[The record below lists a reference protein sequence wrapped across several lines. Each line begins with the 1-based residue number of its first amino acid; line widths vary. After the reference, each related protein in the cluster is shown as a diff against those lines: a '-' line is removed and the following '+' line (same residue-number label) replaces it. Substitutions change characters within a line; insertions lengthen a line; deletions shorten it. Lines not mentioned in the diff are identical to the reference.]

1 MDQILVKEE
10 VEGDVP
16 DGMLTEDI
24 PQSGFNAPNQVYLS
38 SPTPTL
44 GFFLKTISEH
54 GLDEIFVEDREVDD
68 IPDTLGKDV
77 PQRFRNSRFFALPE
91 TTSDPNSDGDKF
103 QINEFKLNRIFNI
116 ESVIY
121 N

>member
-44 GFFLKTISEH
+44 GLK
-54 GLDEIFVEDREVDD
+54 
-68 IPDTLGKDV
+68 KKNY
-77 PQRFRNSRFFALPE
+77 FRAW
-91 TTSDPNSDGDKF
+91 T
-103 QINEFKLNRIFNI
+103 
-116 ESVIY
+116 
-121 N
+121 